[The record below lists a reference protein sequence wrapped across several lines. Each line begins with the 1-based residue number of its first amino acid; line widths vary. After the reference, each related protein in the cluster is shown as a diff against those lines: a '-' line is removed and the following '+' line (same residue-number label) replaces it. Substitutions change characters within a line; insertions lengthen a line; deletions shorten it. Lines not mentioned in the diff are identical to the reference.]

1 MCVSIPRLQLG
12 LLLLLSVAL
21 IVAACGGGDDDEPSA
36 EQSQAGVIEPDTE
49 DPDIIEDAETEQS
62 DDGESVSVQNPNAP
76 GGADQAD
83 APAAPAPA
91 AGDDDAG
98 ATAGGTTRN
107 GIEIISLEGAG
118 QGDPAQDGDSVG
130 VRYRGTLDDG
140 SEFDSNHDGE
150 LLPVTVGAGG
160 VIVGFDEALR
170 GLRLGETIT
179 VRIPAELAY
188 GVPDQDLIFEFPREQ
203 TPPGMIVGQNVQLGS
218 GQVATIVEITDEI
231 VRIDANHELAGE
243 ALTFEITIEE
253 FR

>member
-1 MCVSIPRLQLG
+1 MCVSISRLRFG
-12 LLLLLSVAL
+12 LLLLLGVAL
-21 IVAACGGGDDDEPSA
+21 IVAACGGGDDDEQSA
-36 EQSQAGVIEPDTE
+36 ESAAQSAAGAIEPDTE

-62 DDGESVSVQNPNAP
+62 DDGESVSVQNP
-76 GGADQAD
+76 
-83 APAAPAPA
+83 AAPADAQAPA
-91 AGDDDAG
+91 TGAG
-98 ATAGGTTRN
+98 TIRN

-118 QGDPAQDGDSVG
+118 EGDPAQDGDSVG
-130 VRYRGTLDDG
+130 VRYRGTLADG

-150 LLPVTVGAGG
+150 LLPVTIGAGG
-160 VIVGFDEALR
+160 VIAGFDEALR

-188 GVPDQDLIFEFPREQ
+188 GIPDQDLIFEFPREQ
-203 TPPGMIVGQNVQLGS
+203 TPPGMMVGQNVQLGT
-218 GQVATIVEITDEI
+218 GQTAKIVEITDEI